1 MIRVGL
7 QLPNFTFDGVGDDEL
22 FDVVAR
28 VAVAGERSGFDSVW
42 VMDHFYQLPLLG
54 PPERNMLEAY
64 TLLGG
69 LAARTSTAMLGTL
82 VTGVTY
88 RNPAILAKQVTT
100 LDILSSGRAVLGI
113 GAAWYQEEH
122 DGLGVAF
129 PPVGERMDR
138 LEEALQICRAMFRD
152 ERPTFTGRYYRVADA
167 INRPAP
173 VQPGGPPI
181 LIGGQGERRTLKLV
195 ARYADA
201 LNLICGREEI
211 PHKLEV
217 LARHCADAGRDP
229 ATINTTWLTSAV
241 TGSTPAEADAAL
253 DRAMALRGVGPGDFD
268 AVRAALAARMLV
280 GTPESIAEQ
289 VLDAAIAPGLDGVIL
304 NFPANSADADAL
316 SAVGA
321 AVRRVV
327 GDDRSGAAVGDDR

>member
-22 FDVVAR
+22 FEVVAR

-42 VMDHFYQLPLLG
+42 VMDHFYQLPALG
-54 PPERNMLEAY
+54 PPDSNMLESY

-69 LAARTSTAMLGTL
+69 LAARTSTARLGTL

-100 LDILSSGRAVLGI
+100 LDVISQGRAMLGI
-113 GAAWYQEEH
+113 GAAWYELEH
-122 DGLGVAF
+122 DALGVEF
-129 PPVGERMDR
+129 PPVRERMDR

-152 ERPTFTGRYYRVADA
+152 ERPTFEGRYYRVKDA

-181 LIGGQGERRTLKLV
+181 LVGGQGEKRTLKLV

-201 LNLICGREEI
+201 VNLICDRSDI
-211 PHKLEV
+211 PRKLAV
-217 LARHCADAGRDP
+217 LAEHCAVVGRDP
-229 ATINTTWLTSAV
+229 ATINKTWLASAIV
-241 TGSTPAEADAAL
+241 GSTPAEAGAT
-253 DRAMALRGVGPGDFD
+253 FD
-268 AVRAALAARMLV
+268 ALLAARGVVDPDDATRLALTSRILV
-280 GTPESIAEQ
+280 GTPETIAEQ
-289 VLDAAIAPGLDGVIL
+289 VLDAAVAPGLDGIIL
-304 NFPANSADADAL
+304 NFPANGADVD
-316 SAVGA
+316 AVGA
-321 AVRRVV
+321 VGTSVRK
-327 GDDRSGAAVGDDR
+327 AVGEDR